1 MIIICNNQRKKFDV
15 RLKDFFFCWLN
26 NIHLCW
32 KTVNENHQ
40 IVDATDQLSIINYD
54 DDLDIHW
61 LINEK
66 EKIIGNQYSVCVCVL
81 NWKNVVYLCLVVVKV
96 VVAVD
101 KQTIHTHHD
110 TNLYLNSR

>member
-1 MIIICNNQRKKFDV
+1 MLDWKI
-15 RLKDFFFCWLN
+15 FFCWLN

-66 EKIIGNQYSVCVCVL
+66 EKITGNQL
-81 NWKNVVYLCLVVVKV
+81 KKNDIK
-96 VVAVD
+96 
-101 KQTIHTHHD
+101 I
-110 TNLYLNSR
+110 NSFDRFDLKYAIR